1 MPVSVKYITS
11 GFRQSPIKI
20 IFLHG
25 GPGLDHSYFLPGFS
39 DFEKDFFCIY
49 YTQGQHKN
57 PGLPQLL
64 SELEALRKSLVKK
77 GERVVLLGH
86 SFGGT
91 LALEYIRKFGEK
103 NLLALVAISWN
114 YSTRLQFKFMRLG
127 RGHNKSP
134 HQQELPL
141 DYDDAQYRQDA
152 LSALPFYFTKNWRDE
167 GARIFKAMRFDAG
180 QAQKIRLEFLNRY
193 HGTDTLKRLT
203 LPTLCLYGGRDKI
216 ITPAYIRH
224 GLSLNPKIIGKK
236 VSHAG
241 HFPFVENA
249 DAVNSNIKKFL
260 LGLGKKT

>member
-1 MPVSVKYITS
+1 MA
-11 GFRQSPIKI
+11 
-20 IFLHG
+20 
-25 GPGLDHSYFLPGFS
+25 
-39 DFEKDFFCIY
+39 
-49 YTQGQHKN
+49 
-57 PGLPQLL
+57 QLL
-64 SELEALRKSLVKK
+64 SELETLRKSLVKK
-77 GERVVLLGH
+77 REQVVLLGH

-103 NLLALVAISWN
+103 NLMALIAISWN

-127 RGHNKSP
+127 RGQIKASR
-134 HQQELPL
+134 QQELPL

-152 LSALPFYFTKNWRDE
+152 LSALPFYFTKNWRGE

-180 QAQKIRLEFLNRY
+180 QAQKIRHEFLNRY

-224 GLSLNPKIIGKK
+224 GLSLNSNIVGKK
-236 VSHAG
+236 ISHAG

-249 DAVNSNIKKFL
+249 TGVNAIIKKFL
-260 LGLGKKT
+260 LRLEKTSR